1 MLNELKRIVIFN
13 KVVECGSFT
22 CAAEALGMTKSKVS
36 ERITALE
43 KTLNVRLLNRTTRKI
58 SLTTEGTHFINAATD
73 Y

>member
-36 ERITALE
+36 ETDHRFRKNSECALA
-43 KTLNVRLLNRTTRKI
+43 KPN
-58 SLTTEGTHFINAATD
+58 
-73 Y
+73 YP